1 MDKQTQDS
9 ADQLTEAG
17 EIKNTQDMAQDEA
30 PQNETAQGK
39 APQNETAQGK
49 APQNEAAQDVQSTSG
64 GGRKRPKLV
73 RNVPLLIAEICL
85 LLIAVGVLYIV
96 TMATGEV
103 DRKNIDTEYIAINEE
118 VVESQQEKEASTEK
132 GYRNIAL
139 FGVDSREGELGK
151 GTRSDTIIIAS
162 INQDTQE
169 IKLISVFRDTYLNL
183 SNDSYNKCNTAYAQ
197 GGPEQAIS
205 MLNINMDLDITDYV
219 TVGFGG
225 LIDAIDALGGIEM
238 EVTDSEITHLNN
250 YQLTMAEEMGV
261 SYIPIEESGV
271 QLLNGM
277 QATAYCRIRYTK
289 GDDFRRAERQRD
301 VLTAMVEKAKEAS
314 ISELTDMVN
323 AVLPQVET
331 SLKVDEVLEVLGS
344 VAGYRVVA
352 SDGFPFESDRAGAN
366 IGSKGSCVIP
376 DTLEENVRYLHE
388 LLYPEEQYTP
398 SKQVQSIS
406 AEIEEQTKEYT
417 Q

>member
-1 MDKQTQDS
+1 MPCYILIPDMAVITGSGVYWGVTVSLHEGVTMDKKVQDS
-9 ADQLTEAG
+9 QEILT
-17 EIKNTQDMAQDEA
+17 
-30 PQNETAQGK
+30 NEKTEEK
-39 APQNETAQGK
+39 
-49 APQNEAAQDVQSTSG
+49 
-64 GGRKRPKLV
+64 GRKKV
-73 RNVPLLIAEICL
+73 KFVKNVQLLIAEIGI
-85 LLIAVGVLYIV
+85 LLIAIGVMYIV
-96 TMATGEV
+96 VTTTTEV
-103 DRKNIDTEYIAINEE
+103 DRKAIDIENITINDE
-118 VVESQQEKEASTEK
+118 VAENLNEKEESTTL

-151 GTRSDTIIIAS
+151 GTRSDSMIIAS

-183 SNDSYNKCNTAYAQ
+183 SNDTYNKCNAAYAK

-205 MLNINMDLDITDYV
+205 MLNANMDLNITDYV

-225 LIDAIDALGGIEM
+225 LIDAINALGGIEID
-238 EVTDSEITHLNN
+238 VTESEISHLNN
-250 YQLTMAEEMGV
+250 YQLCMAEEMGV
-261 SYIPIEESGV
+261 SYIPVEKSGK

-301 VLTAMVEKAKEAS
+301 VLSAMMTKAKGAS
-314 ISELTDMVN
+314 VSELTDVVN

-331 SLKVDEVLEVLGS
+331 SLGVNEILSVLGS
-344 VAGYRVVA
+344 VAGYDVVV
-352 SDGFPFESDRAGAN
+352 SDGFPFEEYRVGAN
-366 IGSKGSCVIP
+366 VGSKGSCVIP
-376 DTLEENVRYLHE
+376 NDLEENVIHLHE

-398 SKQVQSIS
+398 SKQVQTIS
-406 AEIEEQTKEYT
+406 AEIKEQTREFT